1 MVIFNSYVSLP
12 EGIFHHQSGH
22 PIFHHSHGRSHRSNQ
37 SQGGAKC
44 LEDTHPAP
52 YPATWTGMEQTR
64 RIRYSIYT
72 YIYYREMDIVFIYIL
87 YIYVQKQNRQ
97 IGRQIRL
104 DQIRLDQIRLD
115 QIRLEQIRLDRWID
129 RQIYRI
135 GQDRIGQ
142 DRIDQ
147 IRLDRQIDR

>member
-52 YPATWTGMEQTR
+52 YPATWTGWSRLGVYDTPF
-64 RIRYSIYT
+64 IH
-72 YIYYREMDIVFIYIL
+72 IYIL
-87 YIYVQKQNRQ
+87 QRNGHCIYIHIIYICIEIEQIDRQ
-97 IGRQIRL
+97 IDKIRL

-115 QIRLEQIRLDRWID
+115 QSRLDQIDGQID
-129 RQIYRI
+129 RYIE
-135 GQDRIGQ
+135 QDRIGQ